1 MKNFTLADKQA
12 LETYLQTSKSQV
24 AEVAYDPGTVQG
36 GNPETAAVADGW
48 VQYYKEVNP
57 GLTEVIYTR
66 PDA

>member
-1 MKNFTLADKQA
+1 MKNFTYADKQA
-12 LETYLQTSKSQV
+12 LQNYIQMNNRQV
-24 AEVAYDPGTVQG
+24 AEVAYDPGTVVG
-36 GNPETAAVADGW
+36 DPEAAAIAAGW

>member
-1 MKNFTLADKQA
+1 VNNFTLADKQA
-12 LETYLQTSKSQV
+12 LQTFLQAGNQV

-36 GNPETAAVADGW
+36 GNPETAALANGW

-66 PDA
+66 PNA